1 LDVIAIDIR
10 LAPISAQGN
19 DLDKPPNQT
28 PCEGKCAMMH
38 SDKIPVTRRD
48 ALKTGLAAAT
58 LIGGTRLAFADDA
71 LAKIKMRDELTTATE
86 MQFPPFDISDNGVY
100 KGLDRDLVDAV
111 AKEMGVQVSY
121 LDLPW
126 TSVLPGL
133 DAKKFDLCIA
143 PVTITKERMKR
154 YAFSV
159 PIADATAALM
169 KRANDAS
176 IMKPEDIAG
185 KTVGGQKGTSQVE
198 QLKAFAAKLPKPV
211 EVKEYVDNNQSYAD
225 LAAGRIDASV
235 NSLPN
240 LQYAAAQRSDTFAV
254 VLPPFGQPTYFS
266 WVARLDDKSLMD
278 AINAAILKVEADG
291 TMAQIQKKWLGQ
303 TTDLPKTVPEP
314 SI

>member
-1 LDVIAIDIR
+1 
-10 LAPISAQGN
+10 
-19 DLDKPPNQT
+19 
-28 PCEGKCAMMH
+28 
-38 SDKIPVTRRD
+38 
-48 ALKTGLAAAT
+48 
-58 LIGGTRLAFADDA
+58 
-71 LAKIKMRDELTTATE
+71 
-86 MQFPPFDISDNGVY
+86 
-100 KGLDRDLVDAV
+100 
-111 AKEMGVQVSY
+111 
-121 LDLPW
+121 
-126 TSVLPGL
+126 
-133 DAKKFDLCIA
+133 
-143 PVTITKERMKR
+143 
-154 YAFSV
+154 
-159 PIADATAALM
+159 M

-198 QLKAFAAKLPKPV
+198 QVKAFAAKLPKPV